1 MRRTNNQPF
10 QEVLKFLASKKEPI
24 DFVLGDNNF
33 LELRRI
39 HFFGGESGIEDSHA
53 DTFVSLPV
61 EILGNI
67 T

>member
-10 QEVLKFLASKKEPI
+10 QEELKFLASKKKPI
-24 DFVLGDNNF
+24 DFRLDDNF
-33 LELRRI
+33 LDLGRI

-61 EILGNI
+61 EILSNI